1 MEARFYILLSRL
13 EPDVAQQLLIN
24 LSAQKAVFVDEVEP
38 EWRELYLALEYL
50 DLPDEVVN
58 PNGGVL
64 ACGWDVDFDLDQL
77 QALVD
82 PFVAARLVPIAAALV
97 LEDGSSFLVR
107 PQEEGMRVD
116 DTTLIPQAE
125 TFLGISGFV
134 SGMLG
139 PGLGLG
145 IY

>member
-13 EPDVAQQLLIN
+13 EPDVVQQLVIN

-38 EWRELYLALEYL
+38 EWRELYLVLEYL

-58 PNGGVL
+58 PNVGVL

-82 PFVAARLVPIAAALV
+82 PFVAARLVPIAAAMV

-107 PQEEGMRVD
+107 PQEKGMRVD

-139 PGLGLG
+139 TGLGLG
-145 IY
+145 N

>member
-13 EPDVAQQLLIN
+13 EPDVVQQLLIN

-139 PGLGLG
+139 TGLGLG
-145 IY
+145 N

>member
-13 EPDVAQQLLIN
+13 EPDVVQQLLIN

-139 PGLGLG
+139 TGLGLG
-145 IY
+145 NY

>member
-1 MEARFYILLSRL
+1 METRFYILLSRL
-13 EPDVAQQLLIN
+13 EPDVVQQLVIN

-38 EWRELYLALEYL
+38 KWRELYLALEYL

-77 QALVD
+77 QVLVD
-82 PFVAARLVPIAAALV
+82 PFVAAGLVPIAAALV

-107 PQEEGMRVD
+107 PQEKGMRVD

-139 PGLGLG
+139 TGLGLG
-145 IY
+145 N

>member
-13 EPDVAQQLLIN
+13 EPDVVQQLVIN

-139 PGLGLG
+139 TGPGLGN
-145 IY
+145 

>member
-13 EPDVAQQLLIN
+13 EPDVVQQLVIN

-139 PGLGLG
+139 TGLGLG
-145 IY
+145 N

>member
-13 EPDVAQQLLIN
+13 EPDVVQQLVIN

-58 PNGGVL
+58 PNVGVL

-82 PFVAARLVPIAAALV
+82 PFVAARLVPIAAAMV

-125 TFLGISGFV
+125 TFLDISGFV

-139 PGLGLG
+139 TGLGLG
-145 IY
+145 N

>member
-13 EPDVAQQLLIN
+13 EPDVVQQLVIN

-107 PQEEGMRVD
+107 PQEEGMQVD

-139 PGLGLG
+139 TGLGLG
-145 IY
+145 N

>member
-13 EPDVAQQLLIN
+13 EPDVVQQLVIN

-58 PNGGVL
+58 PNVGVL

-82 PFVAARLVPIAAALV
+82 PFVAARLVPIAAAMV

-107 PQEEGMRVD
+107 PQEKGMRVD

-139 PGLGLG
+139 TGLGLG
-145 IY
+145 N

>member
-1 MEARFYILLSRL
+1 M
-13 EPDVAQQLLIN
+13 
-24 LSAQKAVFVDEVEP
+24 DEVEP

-58 PNGGVL
+58 PNVGVL
-64 ACGWDVDFDLDQL
+64 ACGWGVDFDLDQL

-82 PFVAARLVPIAAALV
+82 PFVAARLVPIAAAMV

-107 PQEEGMRVD
+107 PQEKGMRVD

-139 PGLGLG
+139 TGLGLG
-145 IY
+145 N